1 MQQQNQDRD
10 RNGGNPPPGSNL
22 IDRQIEEI
30 LRNAER
36 THRRQLFWKQ
46 ARDMAGNLI
55 GGRSRRVTAGRL
67 MAWGLGLCLLG
78 VLLSAPA
85 PALSGWIVLAG
96 IILFLSP
103 ILLNVRSGGAFSR
116 EQRIWRGRVIED
128 TNDPWR
134 DTRDWWRNLFRRRP

>member
-10 RNGGNPPPGSNL
+10 RNSGNPPPNPSL

-36 THRRQLFWKQ
+36 THRRQLFWKR
-46 ARDMAGNLI
+46 ARDMAGGLFG
-55 GGRSRRVTAGRL
+55 GGRPMTAGRL
-67 MAWGLGLCLLG
+67 MAWGVGLCLLG
-78 VLLSAPA
+78 LLLSTPA

-103 ILLNVRSGGAFSR
+103 IVLNVRNGGAFSR
-116 EQRIWRGRVIED
+116 DQRVWRGRVIED
-128 TNDPWR
+128 TSDPWR
-134 DTRDWWRNLFRRRP
+134 DTRAWFRNLFRRRP

>member
-36 THRRQLFWKQ
+36 THRRQLFWKRV
-46 ARDMAGNLI
+46 RDTAGSLF
-55 GGRSRRVTAGRL
+55 GGPQRVTAGRL

-78 VLLSAPA
+78 VLVSAPM
-85 PALSGWIVLAG
+85 PALSGWIILAG

-103 ILLNVRSGGAFSR
+103 IFLNVRKGGGFGR
-116 EQRIWRGRVIED
+116 EQRIWRGRVID
-128 TNDPWR
+128 DPGDPWR
-134 DTRDWWRNLFRRRP
+134 GGREWLRNLFRRKP